1 MELDGAVTQ
10 GSATNLRSSSD
21 LIYDIPLHGIISCDR
36 SLYSPEQT
44 SPYYE

>member
-10 GSATNLRSSSD
+10 SSATNLRSSSD
-21 LIYDIPLHGIISCDR
+21 LIYDIPPHRTGRDR
-36 SLYSPEQT
+36 SLYSPDQT